1 MPGSGLLTESSLPCH
16 PPTPPLPLPLSLSFP
31 FPFPL
36 PLAAFPGSAKCS
48 EPRPHPVHTQAR
60 GAGERVCHSD
70 VSRSVRRLRRTSPS
84 GKTRSPFWG
93 WEERGGGLSQ
103 PSELFLKWRQR
114 SQTPWFP
121 KCANK
126 NTKSPLSHPCTIFF
140 FFFFQRR

>member
-16 PPTPPLPLPLSLSFP
+16 PPTPPLPLPHPLS

-60 GAGERVCHSD
+60 GAGERVRHSD

-93 WEERGGGLSQ
+93 WEEGGGCHSRVSCSLNGGRGVRLPGSQ
-103 PSELFLKWRQR
+103 NVPTKIQKVPYLTHVQFFLF
-114 SQTPWFP
+114 FP
-121 KCANK
+121 DAKYFN
-126 NTKSPLSHPCTIFF
+126 F
-140 FFFFQRR
+140 